1 MMRRPGQVLTRTML
15 LERVWDFNFD
25 PTTNV
30 VDVHVS
36 RLRRKLEAGREA
48 GGSSPPLIRTLR
60 GAGYMLGPG

>member
-48 GGSSPPLIRTLR
+48 SGGGPPLIRTLR